1 MKGGFVTLRRNELRD
16 NIAETLEEVTSD
28 VKVEPALLGH
38 LIPALNVIKTKSSK
52 NVMKLTNK
60 KKRETQFTNFKR

>member
-60 KKRETQFTNFKR
+60 KKREIQFKNFKR

>member
-60 KKRETQFTNFKR
+60 KKREIQFTNFKR